1 MYLLVSLMKKIIFT
15 RQNSYTD
22 SRWWQFSIKKKQ
34 YFEFFYAHCPE
45 FAGISP
51 TDLIQKLPYASE
63 KYILLFFFPTKRSLE
78 LTENINLLIANA
90 NVKKKSLFSFVYS
103 TYEITWYVLKAL
115 FQNFLDIY
123 IYKKKINGVFHK
135 NKIVLDKLICSVYY
149 HFMRVLNKVVSG
161 KKGEKCVC
169 SPILHRIVNFK
180 T

>member
-1 MYLLVSLMKKIIFT
+1 MKKIIFT

-123 IYKKKINGVFHK
+123 IYKKKSMESFIKTKSCLISSFAVFITILWEFWIKLFQEKRGK
-135 NKIVLDKLICSVYY
+135 NVFAAQFCTEL
-149 HFMRVLNKVVSG
+149 
-161 KKGEKCVC
+161 
-169 SPILHRIVNFK
+169 
-180 T
+180 